1 MLNIVEPT
9 LNSYTGHCF
18 SLVQAI
24 VESVKTGPVRIWAG
38 VESDKFWNSA
48 GTLQPYFHRFL
59 RRIQSFWLYRR
70 LLREPGKILL
80 STANSLD
87 FLLINW
93 AAPGV
98 IPKGKVYLYV
108 HWLGGKTSHA
118 AKLTQIAQQ
127 QPNLRVLCTTD
138 ITTAF
143 FNNLGFQA
151 TTVLYPRL
159 TGNTP
164 TTTSVAFD
172 HLLCAGAARLDKG
185 IDHIANFVE
194 DLAVDPENWPLWV
207 QTSPPHQSKHPPAV
221 LAQIEKIHNAKYAGL
236 RIWDKTLSPAEYLA
250 LFEGA
255 ISVQP
260 YSAADFEDRVSGV
273 ALDAITAG
281 CPIIVTSG
289 TWLAQLVLRHNAGVV
304 TNDLTP
310 AGLRKA
316 VLEILSDYPG
326 YAQRALKAGVDLRQK
341 HSADQMVSA
350 IFEN

>member
-24 VESVKTGPVRIWAG
+24 AESVQAGPVRIWAG
-38 VESDKFWNSA
+38 VEIERFWNSV
-48 GTLQPYFHRFL
+48 GTIKPHFHRSF
-59 RRIQSFWLYRR
+59 RRIQSLWLYRK

-93 AAPGV
+93 AARGV

-108 HWLGGKTSHA
+108 HWLGGKTTHA
-118 AKLTQIAQQ
+118 AKLAKLAQQ
-127 QPNLRVLCTTD
+127 QPNLQVLCTTD
-138 ITTAF
+138 STTAF
-143 FNNLGFQA
+143 FHSLGFMA
-151 TTVLYPRL
+151 KTVLYPRVS
-159 TGNTP
+159 GNNAATA
-164 TTTSVAFD
+164 SAAFD

-185 IDHIANFVE
+185 IDHIANFVQ
-194 DLAVDPENWPLWV
+194 DLAVDPESWPLWV
-207 QTSPPHQSKHPPAV
+207 QTSPPHQSKHAPEVHAH
-221 LAQIEKIHNAKYAGL
+221 IEAIQNSKYAGL
-236 RIWDKTLSPAEYLA
+236 RILDKTLSPAEYLA
-250 LFEGA
+250 LFSGA

-260 YSAADFEDRVSGV
+260 YSAVDFEDRVSGV
-273 ALDAITAG
+273 ALDAISAG

-289 TWLAQLVLRHNAGVV
+289 TWLAQLVLRHNAGVA
-304 TNDLTP
+304 TSDLTP

-316 VLEILSDYPG
+316 VQQILSDYPG
-326 YAQRALKAGVDLRQK
+326 YSQRALEAGGVLTQK
-341 HSADQMVSA
+341 HGADQIVSA